1 MGREIHRPERSS
13 GRNTERTSAAVRIGT
28 VAAVFL
34 IIIYEVA
41 LFVREAAVSR
51 IAAHRDRPDTVYV
64 FPAAPDTTAALRVAD
79 DGPVR
84 AFANMPELGQGQS
97 DTQPELQARR
107 GSEDGLS
114 SAFSPSAAQVRRNAE
129 HGEVARRIYEAARGR
144 RVENFRFDPNTV
156 SVSDLQRLGFSE
168 KQAAAIDND
177 RAKGGRF
184 RKPEDFARSY
194 VVADSVYRRLEPYI
208 DIPKLDINKADSA
221 AFDALPGI
229 GPYYAAKMVTYRKS
243 LHGYSYPEQ
252 LLDIPNFGSERYD
265 TLKDL
270 ITVGPYEPYPIW
282 DMPEDSLALHP
293 YIGRY
298 AAHGIII
305 YKESTPPEKRSVQ
318 DLKTRGILAP
328 ETADKL
334 LRCRL
339 R

>member
-79 DGPVR
+79 DGP
-84 AFANMPELGQGQS
+84 ELGQGQS
-97 DTQPELQARR
+97 DTQPEL
-107 GSEDGLS
+107 
-114 SAFSPSAAQVRRNAE
+114 QVRRNAE

-168 KQAAAIDND
+168 KQAAAIDNY

-305 YKESTPPEKRSVQ
+305 YKESTPPERRSVQ

>member
-79 DGPVR
+79 DGP
-84 AFANMPELGQGQS
+84 ELGQGQS
-97 DTQPELQARR
+97 DTQPEL
-107 GSEDGLS
+107 
-114 SAFSPSAAQVRRNAE
+114 QVRRNAE

-168 KQAAAIDND
+168 KQAAAIDNY

-318 DLKTRGILAP
+318 DLRTRGILAP

>member
-84 AFANMPELGQGQS
+84 ASANMPELGQGQS
-97 DTQPELQARR
+97 DTQPEL
-107 GSEDGLS
+107 
-114 SAFSPSAAQVRRNAE
+114 QVRRNAE

-168 KQAAAIDND
+168 KQAAAIDNY

-305 YKESTPPEKRSVQ
+305 YKESTPPERRSVQ